1 MSAIWGAI
9 HLKKGCLPDTVLEME
24 KPYRTCVIDRY
35 ESEKEQSVYMGCGI
49 QYFTP
54 EAKKERLPIVQDGI
68 YFDADVVL
76 DNREEICERLDMEWD
91 EAVTM
96 PDGEILFRFY
106 KRYGA
111 KCLNHIL
118 GVFSMVYYDAEKNR
132 VELAIDATGDRC
144 LYYKIEND
152 IFYYSTL
159 LEPLRTEK
167 TTINETWVGDFLG
180 IDYPIMF
187 NDLEET
193 PFEGVFRVAP
203 AQAVRVTIEKT
214 QKKFYWDMGM
224 NKKEIHLKNDAAYKE
239 KFRTLWQQAVIR
251 TLRSEQDISILLSGG
266 MDSSAVACV
275 AGPFLKK
282 QRRTLHAYTSVPL
295 QGYQDDGNPNYI
307 TNEME
312 NVKKTQRFLENVE
325 CTFVDMPTKHPW
337 KCHTMIMQDMEMP
350 YKSPNL
356 MWILEA
362 MEKAYDQNSRV
373 MLTGEYGNSSVSFT
387 DSELYLK
394 LLLHNKHY
402 LKFLRDI
409 ERFQKTM
416 HFDRKYVIK
425 HLLKKE
431 YGKKTQDNK
440 RNRCENS
447 FIEKDFQDKMNVDA
461 RLEAVFSK
469 QEVEFEDY
477 KEYCKAMFDRRAFRQ
492 IGETATKNSLATGV
506 LMRDPTRNKH
516 IIEFCRRIP
525 LSQYVKGG
533 EDRRLV
539 RVYLKDILPE
549 HVIMYHQIGKQS
561 ADLKYRLSRDWEETR
576 EEWLQQYTKYNGKSE
591 YVDCEKAMTQLE
603 QNKAIDGLE
612 PFDLTRHMYTLMLLE
627 YCDSFHEA

>member
-9 HLKKGCLPDTVLEME
+9 HLKKGNLPDTVLEME
-24 KPYRTCVIDRY
+24 KPFRTCVIDRY
-35 ESEKEQSVYMGCGI
+35 ENKKEKSVYMGCGI

-54 EAKKERLPIVQDGI
+54 EAKKETLPIVRDGI

-76 DNREEICERLDMEWD
+76 DNRQEICERLGIDWD

-96 PDGEILFRFY
+96 PDGEILFLFY

-118 GVFSMVYYDAEKNR
+118 GVFSMVYYDMEKNR
-132 VELAIDATGDRC
+132 VELAVDATGDRC
-144 LYYKIEND
+144 LYYKIEDD
-152 IFYYSTL
+152 ILYYSTL
-159 LEPLRTEK
+159 LEALRTKETK
-167 TTINETWVGDFLG
+167 INETWVGDFLG

-193 PFEGVFRVAP
+193 PLEGVVHVAP
-203 AQAVRVTIEKT
+203 AQAIRVTTEKV
-214 QKKFYWDMGM
+214 QKKFYWNMGM
-224 NKKEIHLKNDAAYKE
+224 DKKEIHLKNDAEYQK
-239 KFRTLWQQAVIR
+239 KFCELWEQAVVG

-266 MDSSAVACV
+266 MDSTAVACV
-275 AGPFLKK
+275 AAPFLKK
-282 QRRTLHAYTSVPL
+282 QSRILYSYTSIPM
-295 QGYQDDGNPNYI
+295 QGYEDTGNSCYV

-312 NVKKTQRFLENVE
+312 NVKKTQHFLENVD

-337 KCHTMIMQDMEMP
+337 NCHSTIMRDMEMP

-362 MEKAYDQNSRV
+362 MESAYNKNSRV
-373 MLTGEYGNSSVSFT
+373 MLTGEYGNSSISFT

-402 LKFLRDI
+402 LKFLSEI
-409 ERFQKTM
+409 EKFKKTM
-416 HFDRKYVIK
+416 HFNRKYVLK

-431 YGKKTQDNK
+431 YGKKVKNPKQ
-440 RNRCENS
+440 NRCGNS
-447 FIEKDFQDKMNVDA
+447 FISKKFQIEIGIDA
-461 RLEAVFSK
+461 RLDTVFSK
-469 QEVEFEDY
+469 QEVEFNDF
-477 KEYCKAMFDRRAFRQ
+477 KDYCKAMFDRRAFRQ

-506 LMRDPTRNKH
+506 LMRDPTRDKR
-516 IIEFCRRIP
+516 IIEFCRRLP
-525 LSQYVKGG
+525 LSQYVKNG

-539 RVYLKDILPE
+539 RVYLKDIIPA
-549 HVIMYHQIGKQS
+549 HIMTYNRIGKQS
-561 ADLKYRLSRDWEETR
+561 ADLRYRLSQNWEKTR
-576 EEWLQQYTKYNGKSE
+576 EEWLQQYEANKEKNK
-591 YVDCEKAMTQLE
+591 YVDCEKAIEELK
-603 QNKAIDGLE
+603 QNQTVDGLA

-627 YCDSFHEA
+627 YCDSFQ